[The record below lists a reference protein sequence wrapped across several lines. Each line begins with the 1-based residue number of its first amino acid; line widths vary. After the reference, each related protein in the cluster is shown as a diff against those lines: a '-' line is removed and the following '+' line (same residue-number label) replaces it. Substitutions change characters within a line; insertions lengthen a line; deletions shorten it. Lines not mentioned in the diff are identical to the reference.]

1 MPHDMTDDPPLPR
14 YHDLTGQVFSRLTVL
29 SYEGRASHDS
39 LWLCQCSCGTKIS
52 AYYQNLTRGHVRS
65 CGCMPRKKKEP
76 PST

>member
-1 MPHDMTDDPPLPR
+1 M
-14 YHDLTGQVFSRLTVL
+14 
-29 SYEGRASHDS
+29 GRASKS
-39 LWLCQCSCGTKIS
+39 LLGKTFGLLTVIAYESRNRFGNSRWTCQCSCGTKIS